1 MVIALILRFVLL
13 IIFYV
18 AIFVFT
24 SETMETAYWF
34 SSMFIAFS
42 CFLALVT
49 CFKYDAIKT
58 VLEKAKKHKYI
69 YAIGIVIAFA
79 ILINL
84 IYYIVPQYCEIED
97 WQYLVYMGSE
107 NEKDKLLAFIFMPY
121 FYDELNILKITL
133 AEGIF
138 SFAFIAL
145 AKIREKLEEK
155 AKQYESITKFGI
167 IGYLTERL
175 IKDIFRYKLFIIF
188 YIYILTISSKYLIV
202 YYVKIV
208 GISIIALSLLCFT
221 IRNFLSIQKCIKK
234 NKQKYGKENLVLVY
248 SSMNY
253 KFSFIED
260 LRNPLHKF
268 HKYNSSSIGKSLL
281 VDANNYIFA
290 SYDAIRYNL
299 INMKQY
305 SSVTHAIFFR
315 YNYKDIMDGT
325 IDLKLNSEIEKILE
339 GNNKFIIFSNCNVIF
354 ENQYTKTMKQNYLS
368 RYRDKFDL
376 KPIIDIS
383 HLKDDDLIIKKN
395 ALAELDY
402 IKQKEID
409 EHQISQNKN
418 IYIKYSLNSII
429 DSFSYIEYFYSLLKI
444 CEYIMHYMALKNII
458 NNPEEIMNK
467 KIKVSEGTLSTWRNS
482 LDYDKEYNKENKEE
496 LEIIKS
502 IVQLRTILEFKT
514 NHSENYTFK
523 KDLCQTIIDVR
534 NNLLGHGVITYDVS
548 ERIVKYL
555 FVITKEFIRIFENVS
570 VTIEE
575 DEKIKNIFSDDIK
588 ATWKEDKLTYLY
600 SKMNRVDD
608 ENKKGSQNVAE
619 YLNYE
624 TGKRKLEKDIPMKM
638 NKIWTN
644 AKIEEKLGRYM

>member
-1 MVIALILRFVLL
+1 MVISLILRFVLL

-305 SSVTHAIFFR
+305 SSITHAIFFR

-376 KPIIDIS
+376 KPIVDIS

-444 CEYIMHYMALKNII
+444 SEYIMHYMALKNII

-555 FVITKEFIRIFENVS
+555 FVITKEFIRIFENIN

-575 DEKIKNIFSDDIK
+575 DEKIKNIFSEDIK

>member
-1 MVIALILRFVLL
+1 MVISLILRFVLL

-290 SYDAIRYNL
+290 SYDAILSL
-299 INMKQY
+299 I
-305 SSVTHAIFFR
+305 HI
-315 YNYKDIMDGT
+315 
-325 IDLKLNSEIEKILE
+325 
-339 GNNKFIIFSNCNVIF
+339 
-354 ENQYTKTMKQNYLS
+354 
-368 RYRDKFDL
+368 
-376 KPIIDIS
+376 
-383 HLKDDDLIIKKN
+383 
-395 ALAELDY
+395 
-402 IKQKEID
+402 
-409 EHQISQNKN
+409 
-418 IYIKYSLNSII
+418 
-429 DSFSYIEYFYSLLKI
+429 
-444 CEYIMHYMALKNII
+444 
-458 NNPEEIMNK
+458 
-467 KIKVSEGTLSTWRNS
+467 
-482 LDYDKEYNKENKEE
+482 
-496 LEIIKS
+496 
-502 IVQLRTILEFKT
+502 
-514 NHSENYTFK
+514 
-523 KDLCQTIIDVR
+523 
-534 NNLLGHGVITYDVS
+534 
-548 ERIVKYL
+548 
-555 FVITKEFIRIFENVS
+555 
-570 VTIEE
+570 
-575 DEKIKNIFSDDIK
+575 
-588 ATWKEDKLTYLY
+588 
-600 SKMNRVDD
+600 
-608 ENKKGSQNVAE
+608 
-619 YLNYE
+619 
-624 TGKRKLEKDIPMKM
+624 
-638 NKIWTN
+638 
-644 AKIEEKLGRYM
+644 